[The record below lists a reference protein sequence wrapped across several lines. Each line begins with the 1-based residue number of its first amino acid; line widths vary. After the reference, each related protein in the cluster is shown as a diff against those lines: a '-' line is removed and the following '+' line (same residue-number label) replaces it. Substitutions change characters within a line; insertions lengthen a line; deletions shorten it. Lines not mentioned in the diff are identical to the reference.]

1 MKMLLVGANGYGA
14 RFLEPLYDLHKKGTI
29 TFEGIVTRSAFPMQ
43 EELEAAGIP
52 HYKTLDAF
60 YAEHTA
66 DLALISTPAFLHK
79 EQSIYCAEHG
89 SYVLCEKPA
98 APTVEEVEAMIQAEK
113 DTGKFIAIG
122 YQRCFSD
129 AILALKKDI
138 LAGVLGKAISTKFL
152 MASARALVYYSRGG
166 GYAGQVYTKDGR
178 IILDSPAS
186 NACAHYLQEM
196 LFLLGEEMDVT
207 AEPTLVS
214 GECLRANDITNFDTC
229 TLKMTVRGDIPVY
242 FGASHAI
249 ETGSI
254 VRVQHTFENAVVTIE
269 SGILT
274 ATFKDGSVK
283 EYGNPSADQYAH
295 KILHCL
301 DAIKNGTAP
310 VCTVKTALPHIKLI
324 HDVYRNIPISDFAD
338 SEKICTEEK
347 IYVPGLGEKLLAA
360 YENECLLSEV

>member
-14 RFLEPLYDLHKKGTI
+14 RFLEPMFNLHKEGVI

-43 EELEAAGIP
+43 EELAAAGIP
-52 HYKTLDAF
+52 HYTTLDAF

-113 DTGKFIAIG
+113 DTGRFIAIG

-138 LAGVLGKAISTKFL
+138 LAGVLGKPVSTKFL
-152 MASARALVYYSRGG
+152 MASARSLDYYSRGG
-166 GYAGQVYTKDGR
+166 GYAGQVHTKDGR

-196 LFLLGEEMDVT
+196 LFLLGSEMDVT
-207 AEPTLVS
+207 AEPKLVS
-214 GECLRANDITNFDTC
+214 GECYRANNITNFDTC
-229 TLKMTVRGDIPVY
+229 TLKMTVNENVPV
-242 FGASHAI
+242 FFAASHAI
-249 ETGSI
+249 EVGSI
-254 VRVQHTFENAVVTIE
+254 VRVQHNFENAIVTIE
-269 SGILT
+269 GGLLT
-274 ATFKDGSVK
+274 ATFNDGTVK
-283 EYGNPSADQYAH
+283 EYGNPSVDQYTH

-301 DAIKNGTAP
+301 DAIKNGTKP
-310 VCTVKTALPHIKLI
+310 VCNVKTALPHIKLI
-324 HDVYRNIPISDFAD
+324 HDVYRNIPISDFTD
-338 SEKICTEEK
+338 NEKISTEEK
-347 IYVPGLGEKLLAA
+347 IYVPGLGDKLLAA
-360 YENECLLSEV
+360 YENTCLLSEV